1 MHACIWICRYIT
13 SYCIRSTKS
22 TCNHTPWLYA
32 TLPFLSSRILAPLCW
47 FGWTAQGAPASGPE
61 ALWSSGQAASTGRK
75 DAPQCFCHHWHPL
88 PSCWLSK
95 TKVNPLFL
103 GTGKSWV
110 WLPHRLEFWP
120 FRQRLPPKQSF
131 TALSLSDIKKNGRKT
146 HRMSPA
152 HQRASSQQSPDPAE
166 SAAPSQLKL
175 WTCCSWDRK
184 NMLGLGSCH
193 LRANNT
199 AIWGFRVSIAPPSY
213 QWFANT
219 EAKRSWQFE
228 INFTVRPRTGIW
240 KCHVPA

>member
-1 MHACIWICRYIT
+1 MVRKPFGVTDKLQVLAGRTHPSAFATIGTLYHPADSAKRRSILFFSVLANREFGCHIDWSFDPSGRDCLLNNPSLLCRCLI
-13 SYCIRSTKS
+13 SC
-22 TCNHTPWLYA
+22 
-32 TLPFLSSRILAPLCW
+32 LS
-47 FGWTAQGAPASGPE
+47 ASGEDE
-61 ALWSSGQAASTGRK
+61 AQ
-75 DAPQCFCHHWHPL
+75 
-88 PSCWLSK
+88 SCYQK
-95 TKVNPLFL
+95 
-103 GTGKSWV
+103 
-110 WLPHRLEFWP
+110 
-120 FRQRLPPKQSF
+120 
-131 TALSLSDIKKNGRKT
+131 IGRKT

-193 LRANNT
+193 LKANNT

-240 KCHVPA
+240 ICHVPA